1 MDNKINAWLFDILNS
16 IEEIESFFENKPLNF
31 LEYQKDIKTK
41 RAVERNIE
49 IIGEAVNRILR
60 EKPEFKI
67 ENSRNIVGTR
77 NRIIHSYD
85 NIADDMIWSIVINS
99 LPKLKSEIQIL
110 KNKVQYLIRPY
121 SNGAYS
127 QLKRHAYLSVA
138 W

>member
-1 MDNKINAWLFDILNS
+1 MDNKINTWLFDILNS

-31 LEYQKDIKTK
+31 LEYQQDIKTK

-49 IIGEAVNRILR
+49 IIGEAVSRILK
-60 EKPEFKI
+60 EKPDFKI

-99 LPKLKSEIQIL
+99 LPKLKSEILIL
-110 KNKVQYLIRPY
+110 
-121 SNGAYS
+121 
-127 QLKRHAYLSVA
+127 LK
-138 W
+138 